1 MVLPAGIFPR
11 SRKEFTFDCPIDGTT
26 NAQTNNAQT
35 TITIFILKT
44 WSLYCKFQ
52 TLG

>member
-1 MVLPAGIFPR
+1 MVLPSGGINPR
-11 SRKEFTFDCPIDGTT
+11 SRKESTLAPIDGTT

-44 WSLYCKFQ
+44 WNLYCKFQ